1 MSNDPDVI
9 RAQIEQTRA
18 GLSSDVNEL
27 GEKVSPAQ
35 IAKRQRD
42 KVKGGVMAVKDHI
55 MGATDT
61 AQNSAGGAMS
71 SVGDAVSNAPGKV
84 AQQTKGSPMAA
95 GLIAFGA
102 GVLLSALIPASKPE
116 AQAAAAIK
124 EQAQPLG
131 RSIDGDCEGS
141 RRESA
146 GAGAAGVGVGEVHGI
161 GRGRH
166 GQGRRKLGRRRRQGS
181 SPGRERYVAAAS
193 IRQLNRSTVSNTA
206 RAGPALPVPPLAFTP
221 QLGDE

>member
-9 RAQIEQTRA
+9 RAQIEATRA

-61 AQNSAGGAMS
+61 ATSSTGGAMS
-71 SVGDAVSNAPGKV
+71 SVGDAVSDAPGKV

-102 GVLLSALIPASKPE
+102 GMLLSALLPASKPE

-124 EQAQPLG
+124 EQAQPLVDQLPSTAKEAAG
-131 RSIDGDCEGS
+131 NLQEPAQQALESVKSTATDAVDTVKDEGS
-141 RRESA
+141 SA
-146 GAGAAGVGVGEVHGI
+146 VDDVK
-161 GRGRH
+161 
-166 GQGRRKLGRRRRQGS
+166 GQAQDAKDTVQQH
-181 SPGRERYVAAAS
+181 AS
-193 IRQLNRSTVSNTA
+193 DS
-206 RAGPALPVPPLAFTP
+206 
-221 QLGDE
+221 